1 MNIILYSA
9 NLKRNILVLHVNKG
23 AVVTFLFWI
32 SSVRHTVYF
41 PKSNKKDGKNSL
53 KLIKM
58 NPNIYDLKCGFFAS
72 MNCWH
77 AMLCYWFKVSYIE
90 KW

>member
-1 MNIILYSA
+1 M
-9 NLKRNILVLHVNKG
+9 
-23 AVVTFLFWI
+23 
-32 SSVRHTVYF
+32 
-41 PKSNKKDGKNSL
+41 GKNSL

>member
-1 MNIILYSA
+1 MNIVFYSA
-9 NLKRNILVLHVNKG
+9 DLKRNILVLHVNKG
-23 AVVTFLFWI
+23 TVVTFLFWI
-32 SSVRHTVYF
+32 SSVCHAVYF

-72 MNCWH
+72 TNCLH
-77 AMLCYWFKVSYIE
+77 AMLYYWFKISYVK